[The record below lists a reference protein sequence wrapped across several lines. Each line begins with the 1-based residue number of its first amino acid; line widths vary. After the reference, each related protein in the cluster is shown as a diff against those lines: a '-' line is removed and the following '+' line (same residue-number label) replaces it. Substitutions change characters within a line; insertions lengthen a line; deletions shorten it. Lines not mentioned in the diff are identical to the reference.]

1 MRRLLTTLMI
11 LLVVIIAGLCALVLL
26 VNPNDFRD
34 YMVRQVDARSGYQL
48 KLEGPLRWHVW
59 PQLSILSGRMT
70 LTAPGASQPMVT
82 AENMRLDVKLLP
94 LLSHQ
99 LHVRQVMLKGAVVQ
113 LTPESEA
120 RRPKD
125 APIGP
130 QGSVTPDDTDHG
142 WSFNISRLKVADS
155 VLVFQHEGD
164 EQVTVRNLNLD
175 MDQDENRHA
184 QVDFSARVLR
194 DQRTLD
200 LSFNAALNVAEY
212 PENLAANV
220 SNLQYQLQGADLPP
234 QGIAGQ
240 GAFNA
245 NWQEGLKKLSFSELQ
260 LSANDSQLSGNG
272 SVMLKKDPEWL
283 LNLAFA
289 KLNLEQLLA
298 TQPSGATPV
307 AQQAQKQN
315 VLPRPLIA
323 DNASTEDYSALR
335 GFKAQA
341 TISAQSVLWRGLNFT
356 NVRAALTNN
365 SGLLTLSTLECNLGT
380 GHISLPGSFNAKPQA
395 AQASF
400 SPVIQNVEIS
410 QILKAFN
417 YPIALSGMLS
427 MTGDFSGPQ
436 IDAAAFRQNWQGQ
449 AKVEMTNSRL
459 EGMNFQ
465 QMIQQAVERNNGSV
479 KAQQFEENATKLES
493 FTTDVSLDH
502 GKLVLNQM
510 EGRSSMLALNGQGTM
525 DLVSE
530 QCDTLFQVQVVNGWE
545 GEGSLVEFLKS
556 TPIPL
561 RVYGSWQQLNYSLQ
575 VDQVLRKHLQEE
587 AKRRLNDWA
596 DRHKD
601 SSKSKDVKELLKKM

>member
-34 YMVRQVDARSGYQL
+34 YMVRQVETRSGYQL

-59 PQLSILSGRMT
+59 PQLSILSGRMN

-113 LTPESEA
+113 LTPQSEA
-120 RRPKD
+120 HRPKD

-130 QGSVTPDDTDHG
+130 QSGGAPDDNDHG
-142 WSFNISRLKVADS
+142 WGFNIARLNVADS

-164 EQVTVRNLNLD
+164 EQVTVRNLNLQ
-175 MDQDENRHA
+175 MDQDDNRQA
-184 QVDFSARVLR
+184 QVDFSARVMR

-200 LSFNAALNVAEY
+200 LSFNAALNVANY
-212 PENLAANV
+212 PENLTA
-220 SNLQYQLQGADLPP
+220 SITNLQYQLQGAGLPR

-245 NWQEGLKKLSFSELQ
+245 NWQEELKKLSFSELQ
-260 LSANDSQLSGNG
+260 LSANDSQLSGDG
-272 SVMLKKDPEWL
+272 SVALKKDPQWL

-289 KLNLEQLLA
+289 KLNLETLLP
-298 TQPSGATPV
+298 TQSTTGSSTV
-307 AQQAQKQN
+307 QRAQTGN
-315 VLPRPLIA
+315 VVPRPLIA
-323 DNASTEDYSALR
+323 DNASEDDYSALR
-335 GFKAQA
+335 GFEA
-341 TISAQSVLWRGLNFT
+341 TANITAQSILWRGLNFS
-356 NVRAALTNN
+356 NVRAALTNK
-365 SGLLTLSTLECNLGT
+365 SGLLTLSTLEGQLGA
-380 GHISLPGSFNAKPQA
+380 GHISLPGSLNTRQKP

-400 SPVIQNVEIS
+400 SPSVQNIEIS
-410 QILKAFN
+410 QVLKAYN
-417 YPIALSGMLS
+417 YPIALSGLLS
-427 MTGDFSGPQ
+427 MTGTFSGSQ
-436 IDAAAFRQNWQGQ
+436 IDATAFRQNWQGE
-449 AKVEMTNSRL
+449 ASVEMANSRL

-479 KAQQFEENATKLES
+479 KGQQFEENATKLES

-502 GKLVLNQM
+502 GLLTLNQM
-510 EGRSSMLALNGQGTM
+510 EGRSAMLTLTGQGTM
-525 DLVSE
+525 DLVKE
-530 QCDTLFQVQVVNGWE
+530 QCDTLFQVKVVDGWK
-545 GEGSLVEFLKS
+545 GEGSLVDFLKS

-561 RVYGSWQQLNYSLQ
+561 RVYGSWQQLSYSLQ
-575 VDQVLRKHLQEE
+575 VDQVLRKHLQDE

-601 SSKSKDVKELLKKM
+601 SSKSKDVKELLKKL

>member
-307 AQQAQKQN
+307 AQQTQTQN

-365 SGLLTLSTLECNLGT
+365 SGLLTLSTLEGNLGT
-380 GHISLPGSFNAKPQA
+380 GHISLPGSFNA
-395 AQASF
+395 
-400 SPVIQNVEIS
+400 
-410 QILKAFN
+410 
-417 YPIALSGMLS
+417 
-427 MTGDFSGPQ
+427 
-436 IDAAAFRQNWQGQ
+436 
-449 AKVEMTNSRL
+449 
-459 EGMNFQ
+459 
-465 QMIQQAVERNNGSV
+465 
-479 KAQQFEENATKLES
+479 
-493 FTTDVSLDH
+493 
-502 GKLVLNQM
+502 
-510 EGRSSMLALNGQGTM
+510 
-525 DLVSE
+525 
-530 QCDTLFQVQVVNGWE
+530 C
-545 GEGSLVEFLKS
+545 
-556 TPIPL
+556 
-561 RVYGSWQQLNYSLQ
+561 
-575 VDQVLRKHLQEE
+575 
-587 AKRRLNDWA
+587 
-596 DRHKD
+596 
-601 SSKSKDVKELLKKM
+601 LLYTS